1 MKQAF
6 AIRYGHAATTGHL
19 GLAVSGKRV
28 TWAGRHAPIA
38 LSVQVERTSS
48 TGQPSLSGCAV
59 RPGCTSEARHRAL
72 IAIMTILCTAMLLL
86 PAYPA
91 YAEEAEGT
99 DASSGA
105 GSDAEPS
112 TEVETDAGVPEGDGS
127 SNGSSTEGANVGVA
141 TECTVAELAAVYEDM
156 DGAVVKVTGEVVG
169 EAIPA
174 DDGEHTWIS
183 ISQDGTAMSVY
194 MSDADAE
201 TIQHFG
207 SYGEIGDTITVEGI
221 YHVDCSSHDGDLD
234 IHVTSMTLDDEGSA
248 SVAEIDTT
256 RLYVAVAVVA
266 VGLALGFVYWRLKER
281 QR

>member
-1 MKQAF
+1 MERVRRIWHSGAG
-6 AIRYGHAATTGHL
+6 AVGRVARSGCRMPG
-19 GLAVSGKRV
+19 GLAVPSDRTVRV
-28 TWAGRHAPIA
+28 GRVPDAG
-38 LSVQVERTSS
+38 
-48 TGQPSLSGCAV
+48 
-59 RPGCTSEARHRAL
+59 HRADSAARAAGSRRTAFAT
-72 IAIMTILCTAMLLL
+72 IAILVVICAAMVLV
-86 PAYPA
+86 PAIPG
-91 YAEEAEGT
+91 YAEEADGTGESAAEGSGAGT
-99 DASSGA
+99 STESDASAGSNDGGDSAGSSASSGA
-105 GSDAEPS
+105 A
-112 TEVETDAGVPEGDGS
+112 DG
-127 SNGSSTEGANVGVA
+127 GGNVGVA